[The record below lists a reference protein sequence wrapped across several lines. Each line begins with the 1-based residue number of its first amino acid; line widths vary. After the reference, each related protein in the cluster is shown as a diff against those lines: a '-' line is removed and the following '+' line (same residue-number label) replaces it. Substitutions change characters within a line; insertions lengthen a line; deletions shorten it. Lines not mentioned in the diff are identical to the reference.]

1 MNAATNSLIRVNF
14 ISSFMQVLTGNF
26 QMPALIIETFHLQS
40 KLIANIID
48 LSAKK
53 SRKLSG
59 VHQNVIAHSNAIS
72 AIMICAVRW
81 RFRRLSTMLLY

>member
-26 QMPALIIETFHLQS
+26 QAPALIIETFHLQS
-40 KLIANIID
+40 KLIANVID

-59 VHQNVIAHSNAIS
+59 VHQNVIRYFT
-72 AIMICAVRW
+72 IMICAVCW
-81 RFRRLSTMLLY
+81 RFRRLSTMLLF